1 MATGVGQL
9 PATIVYSY
17 VGGMLTGGA
26 EASGLTGLAD
36 PVCSVGTDF
45 YGEKDLHGQ
54 TE

>member
-1 MATGVGQL
+1 MNADRR
-9 PATIVYSY
+9 S
-17 VGGMLTGGA
+17 
-26 EASGLTGLAD
+26 EASGDRTAD

>member
-1 MATGVGQL
+1 MNMNTDNRVSPQAPEIEEAILG
-9 PATIVYSY
+9 AC
-17 VGGMLTGGA
+17 LTGDR
-26 EASGLTGLAD
+26 TAD